1 MVKTITITEEAY
13 NMLKRL
19 KEKEESFSKEIIRI
33 TKNKSNLNKFFGI
46 LDEGSYE
53 DLKNKT
59 KEARKTLSESLKRRT
74 NAISRHFGSN

>member
-1 MVKTITITEEAY
+1 MVKTITVTEEAY

-33 TKNKSNLNKFFGI
+33 TQNKSNLNKFFGI

-59 KEARKTLSESLKRRT
+59 KEARKALSESLKRRT
-74 NAISRHFGSN
+74 NAIPRHFSSN